1 MESETFQ
8 ALCHAAGTVLGI
20 DPPAVTYDEQGTA
33 LLSLRLNDVA
43 ITLAHQSDRCPEAA
57 LAFVD
62 LGPPPWQL
70 EHEAWLSLM
79 DTNFLMG
86 GDGTVS
92 FACNP
97 EGDEAILQCAY
108 PLATVTGE
116 GLVDSLGALAMLAR
130 RWQRDHFLGGDT
142 DTPGW
147 HAGRSAS
154 VASSHLA

>member
-62 LGPPPWQL
+62 LGPPPRQL

-97 EGDEAILQCAY
+97 EGDEVAWIAFKDIAAANINRAHW
-108 PLATVTGE
+108 LASFAVY
-116 GLVDSLGALAMLAR
+116 AL
-130 RWQRDHFLGGDT
+130 T
-142 DTPGW
+142 E
-147 HAGRSAS
+147 S
-154 VASSHLA
+154 